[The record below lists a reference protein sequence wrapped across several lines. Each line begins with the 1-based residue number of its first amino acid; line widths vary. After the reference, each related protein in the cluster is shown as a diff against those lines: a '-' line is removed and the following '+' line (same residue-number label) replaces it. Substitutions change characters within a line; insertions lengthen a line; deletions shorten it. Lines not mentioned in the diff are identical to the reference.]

1 MKPQEV
7 MTGVLEELSKEPRS
21 SLKRKRM
28 KALRRKIETGHTIA
42 ISACKLHA
50 ALQLPG
56 CHMFMCFT
64 IMCIVMSWWAH
75 LPEKMKLNNRAK
87 RIGVNL

>member
-7 MTGVLEELSKEPRS
+7 L
-21 SLKRKRM
+21 
-28 KALRRKIETGHTIA
+28 KALRRKVETGHTVA
-42 ISACKLHA
+42 ISARKLHA

-75 LPEKMKLNNRAK
+75 LPDKMKLNHRGKRLTAATGY